1 MLEPTTI
8 PAHAMVKLPGLWR
21 QRQLA
26 ALTQAQLAERA
37 GVQRTTI
44 VNLEKGSE
52 AFPTTV
58 RKLADAL
65 HCEPADLIGEPE
77 R

>member
-8 PAHAMVKLPGLWR
+8 AHAMVRLPGLWR

-26 ALTQAQLAERA
+26 ALTQAQLAEKA

-65 HCEPADLIGEPE
+65 GCAPRDLIEPSA
-77 R
+77 